1 MKRKLYILLT
11 FFSFCFFQS
20 CQDHEIKKAPEAAE
34 LISKIA
40 AADDQ
45 KLLQGLGLLQE
56 KASKNGRISQTKI
69 ASLQLDSAIKRLNP
83 DLGST
88 NYSFSIEENKPYS
101 LTNLVITENKG
112 SYLAFFVEYISD
124 NPKQGWNLANF
135 SGKMKVT
142 SIDGKHQVEMIAKPQ
157 SAKNGR
163 TNDCITY
170 TWTVYVITPY
180 TISSYTEWEM
190 VCVFEGSSGGFSSFG
205 IGDGNNN
212 GGTGNSNGEID
223 PGKIG
228 IDDTNSP
235 EPEFVVGNPDPFAIP
250 IPDIKQHMKCFDLTK
265 PAKFTI
271 FVDQPVH
278 NSNTTAAVLANQKLK
293 DVGHTFIGIEQNGI
307 SRTIGFYPQGLATPL
322 ATEDP
327 SQLNDN
333 AGKTWDVSVSFDI
346 SASELNLLLNYIQG
360 GTPSLYDLNNFNCT
374 NWAVSACG
382 SMNIQLPA
390 NPSKWP
396 MGGYGLNP
404 GQFGQ
409 DMRTFAAQSR
419 QVVTSNPGQTGSAP
433 ANSGTCL

>member
-11 FFSFCFFQS
+11 FFSLCFFQS

-142 SIDGKHQVEMIAKPQ
+142 SVDGKREFERVVKPPQV
-157 SAKNGR
+157 KNGR
-163 TNDCITY
+163 TSSECEFNFAI
-170 TWTVYVITPY
+170 VYVITPY
-180 TISSYTEWEM
+180 GITQYTEWSF
-190 VCVFEGSSGGFSSFG
+190 VCTLGGSGGFGWAVEGFG
-205 IGDGNNN
+205 VGDGNNN
-212 GGTGNSNGEID
+212 GGSGNSGGEID

-228 IDDTNSP
+228 IDDPNSP
-235 EPEFVVGNPDPFAIP
+235 KPEFVVGNPDPFAIP
-250 IPDIKQHMKCFDLTK
+250 IPDIKLHMKCFDPTK

-271 FVDQPVH
+271 FVDQPV
-278 NSNTTAAVLANQKLK
+278 NNGSQYISVNG
-293 DVGHTFIGIEQNGI
+293 VGHSFFSIEQNGI
-307 SRTIGFYPQGLATPL
+307 IRTVGFYPEGTASPL
-322 ATEDP
+322 APSDP
-327 SQLNDN
+327 SQLKDN
-333 AGKTWDVSVSFDI
+333 AGKPWDVSVSFGV
-346 SASELNLLLNYIQG
+346 SAGELNGLLNYINNQ
-360 GTPSLYDLNNFNCT
+360 TPAIYHLNNFNCT
-374 NWAVSACG
+374 NWVVSATAV
-382 SMNIQLPA
+382 MYVNLPA
-390 NPSKWP
+390 NAVPWQI
-396 MGGYGLNP
+396 GGGLSP

-409 DMRTFAAQSR
+409 DIRNFTLPDR
-419 QVVTSNPGQTGSAP
+419 PVTTSSPGQTGNAP
-433 ANSGTCL
+433 ANVGSCL

>member
-101 LTNLVITENKG
+101 ITNLVITENKG

-142 SIDGKHQVEMIAKPQ
+142 SVDGKREFERVVKPPQV
-157 SAKNGR
+157 KNGR
-163 TNDCITY
+163 TSSECEFNFAI
-170 TWTVYVITPY
+170 VYVITPY
-180 TISSYTEWEM
+180 GITQYTEWSF
-190 VCVFEGSSGGFSSFG
+190 VCTLGGSGGFGWAVEGFG
-205 IGDGNNN
+205 VGDGNNN
-212 GGTGNSNGEID
+212 GGYGNSGGEID

-228 IDDTNSP
+228 IDDGGSP
-235 EPEFVVGNPDPFAIP
+235 EAEFVVDQTIGRLCNNLTFSQVGRSFTAEISGLGVTAINHFSNSAIHAELGLTCVE
-250 IPDIKQHMKCFDLTK
+250 IPDYYLRDRFQASEAFANAFNLARSEIPSLLNAGLLA
-265 PAKFTI
+265 PNS
-271 FVDQPVH
+271 VDIR
-278 NSNTTAAVLANQKLK
+278 NKLK
-293 DVGHTFIGIEQNGI
+293 ILIIEFLN
-307 SRTIGFYPQGLATPL
+307 SKYPGSTLSTGGCSG
-322 ATEDP
+322 E
-327 SQLNDN
+327 
-333 AGKTWDVSVSFDI
+333 VSKNTAD
-346 SASELNLLLNYIQG
+346 
-360 GTPSLYDLNNFNCT
+360 
-374 NWAVSACG
+374 
-382 SMNIQLPA
+382 
-390 NPSKWP
+390 
-396 MGGYGLNP
+396 YG
-404 GQFGQ
+404 
-409 DMRTFAAQSR
+409 
-419 QVVTSNPGQTGSAP
+419 
-433 ANSGTCL
+433 C

>member
-142 SIDGKHQVEMIAKPQ
+142 SVDGKREFERVVKPPQV
-157 SAKNGR
+157 KNGR
-163 TNDCITY
+163 TSSECEFNFAI
-170 TWTVYVITPY
+170 VYVITPY
-180 TISSYTEWEM
+180 GITQYTEWSF
-190 VCVFEGSSGGFSSFG
+190 VCTLGGSGGFGWAVEGFG
-205 IGDGNNN
+205 VGDGNNN
-212 GGTGNSNGEID
+212 GGSGNSGGEID

-228 IDDTNSP
+228 IDDPNSP
-235 EPEFVVGNPDPFAIP
+235 EQEFILPGIDDLAIDIEKYLNCFGSDQNGASYKVSLYVLEPNPGTGAE
-250 IPDIKQHMKCFDLTK
+250 KMGL
-265 PAKFTI
+265 
-271 FVDQPVH
+271 
-278 NSNTTAAVLANQKLK
+278 N
-293 DVGHTFIGIEQNGI
+293 VGHTFVGLTKTINGNTI
-307 SRTIGFYPQGLATPL
+307 TQYIGFYPEHRTLTYP
-322 ATEDP
+322 TE
-327 SQLNDN
+327 SKMESNDN
-333 AGKTWDVSVSFDI
+333 YGYTTSVTYEVSAGDFFSAIATATANASNLYHISQYNCTTYALDVCEAAGINLPRTLAEFPYGYGKGLSPGNLGADLRSRSVTDNKI
-346 SASELNLLLNYIQG
+346 KVTG
-360 GTPSLYDLNNFNCT
+360 GT
-374 NWAVSACG
+374 
-382 SMNIQLPA
+382 
-390 NPSKWP
+390 
-396 MGGYGLNP
+396 
-404 GQFGQ
+404 
-409 DMRTFAAQSR
+409 
-419 QVVTSNPGQTGSAP
+419 
-433 ANSGTCL
+433 SGNGNGPCQ